1 MMSKWCASCQQE
13 REEGKFCMECGTAL
27 TESGSTC
34 VCGYH
39 LKPEAKFCPECGK
52 PVAATES
59 GSASAPN
66 KDSDPLICPVCNS
79 VQDDE
84 NWRFCGVC
92 GEKKEVIVL
101 KPPVIQNHPRY
112 AKLGHGGMDL
122 SDDATQRQ
130 GWLMTRDKH
139 TGLIWEI
146 KTKDNMDEKYTWDE
160 AQTVFIRRLNDQCF
174 GGFNDWRLP
183 ETKELETLI
192 KKGDKPAIDAGWFP
206 FTMSSDYWS
215 SSTLA
220 FDTSYACNVNFNHGL
235 VMYYGKTNSYYVRAV
250 RLGQ

>member
-1 MMSKWCASCQQE
+1 MSKWCASCQQA

-27 TESGSTC
+27 TESGSNC
-34 VCGYH
+34 ACGCP
-39 LKPEAKFCPECGK
+39 LKPDSKFCPECGK
-52 PVAATES
+52 PVAANKS

-66 KDSDPLICPVCNS
+66 KDIDPLMCPRCNS
-79 VQDDE
+79 IQDDE

-122 SDDATQRQ
+122 PDNANQEQ
-130 GWLMTRDKH
+130 GWLITRDKH

-146 KTKDNMDEKYTWDE
+146 KTEGNMNETYTWYE
-160 AQTVFIRRLNDQCF
+160 ATTIFIKRLNDQCF
-174 GGFNDWRLP
+174 GGYNDWRLP
-183 ETKELETLI
+183 EKKELQTLV
-192 KKGDKPAIDAGWFP
+192 KEGGSPTIDAGWFP
-206 FTMSSDYWS
+206 FTVSSGYWS
-215 SSTLA
+215 SSTNA
-220 FDTSYACNVNFNHGL
+220 NYTGRAWRVNFLNGVIIDYNKASSL
-235 VMYYGKTNSYYVRAV
+235 YVRAV